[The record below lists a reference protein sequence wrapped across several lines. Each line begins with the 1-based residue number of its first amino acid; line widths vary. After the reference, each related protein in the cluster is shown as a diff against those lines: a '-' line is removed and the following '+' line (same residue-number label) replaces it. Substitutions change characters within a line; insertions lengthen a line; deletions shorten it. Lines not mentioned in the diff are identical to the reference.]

1 MTNFFQLTYLNLDIF
16 TKFKNSMIEEFG
28 ESYTAEIMQS
38 ITSVDFD
45 TIHLNADKY
54 ATEQVAKLKERYK
67 ENYILS
73 QVLEIMTEK
82 SLKEQSK
89 EGEK

>member
-1 MTNFFQLTYLNLDIF
+1 MTNNLDSF

-28 ESYTAEIMQS
+28 ESYTAEIMKS
-38 ITSVDFD
+38 ITSVDFN

-54 ATEQVAKLKERYK
+54 ATEQADKFKEMYK

-73 QVLEIMTEK
+73 QVLEIMAEK
-82 SLKEQSK
+82 SLKEQI
-89 EGEK
+89 EGGEK